1 MEVKIM
7 IQGLSHFTF
16 IVHDIERTARLFED
30 VFDAK
35 DISIIYSR
43 NTASSTCRHILAG
56 AIATSVIPTKIN
68 IMPL

>member
-1 MEVKIM
+1 M

-35 DISIIYSR
+35 DYKHYLQS
-43 NTASSTCRHILAG
+43 
-56 AIATSVIPTKIN
+56 
-68 IMPL
+68 